1 MATTTTWSI
10 NDLKYNAADGG
21 VFEVRWSLTAR
32 DDEHTECIAVE
43 SGKETWEYD
52 PTAPDWVPI
61 DQLTEEIVIGWVKEH
76 LGAEKVAE
84 IETNRAGKVQ
94 AQIDRKGTV
103 ISGLP
108 WDTATAE

>member
-1 MATTTTWSI
+1 MAITTTWSI

-21 VFEVRWSLTAR
+21 VFEVCWSLTAQA
-32 DDEHTECIAVE
+32 DTGEVAVE

-52 PTAPDWVPI
+52 PNAPDWVPI

-103 ISGLP
+103 VEGLP